1 MHVYCTTST
10 EKRETVPRASKV
22 CSAAETKDLCLK
34 NKVKRE
40 LTLKITLRFPP
51 QGCGARA
58 LPHVTR
64 RKGVCSAKFRDQ
76 GSGEVG
82 ISIRDSTCGK
92 WAPLVAGKARPPGS
106 SVSRILLHSLPITHS
121 NFSYPETKH
130 CCAVVQSLGNLE
142 LWLSWQKSR
151 VSLLKLA

>member
-1 MHVYCTTST
+1 M
-10 EKRETVPRASKV
+10 
-22 CSAAETKDLCLK
+22 AETKDLCLK

-40 LTLKITLRFPP
+40 LTLKIILRFPP

-58 LPHVTR
+58 LPHVTIKKGEKG

-82 ISIRDSTCGK
+82 ISMRDSTCGK

-106 SVSRILLHSLPITHS
+106 SVSCVLLHSLPITHS

-142 LWLSWQKSR
+142 LWLSWQRSR